1 MVGNEDPDVAIRQLA
16 DDALDIEHG
25 QRVDAREGLIEQ
37 HEARFGGERPRDLD
51 TAPLAPREGQAE
63 TLAHVADAQLLQQ
76 LLEPPLTGGSLNPA
90 RAFGPA
96 LVSHHWG
103 DAGKWLLVYVLSP
116 GVGAVVAAAGYFWLF
131 IQPGKKGVTGTEP
144 VG

>member
-1 MVGNEDPDVAIRQLA
+1 MVGNEHPDVAIRQLA

-63 TLAHVADAQLLQQ
+63 TLAHMADAQLLQQ
-76 LLEPPLTGGSLNPA
+76 LLESPLTGGTLEIDRKSTRLNS
-90 RAFGPA
+90 
-96 LVSHHWG
+96 SHSQISY
-103 DAGKWLLVYVLSP
+103 A
-116 GVGAVVAAAGYFWLF
+116 
-131 IQPGKKGVTGTEP
+131 
-144 VG
+144 